1 MPMVDVMPA
10 LSSATLSALWARAAA
25 AEIGI
30 AIKTSDKP
38 LLKTLL
44 YEARKSL
51 GGFANIMV
59 CDVVGEELWLVKKET
74 QVEP

>member
-1 MPMVDVMPA
+1 MPA
-10 LSSATLSALWARAAA
+10 LTTPTCLALWARASA

-30 AIKTSDKP
+30 AIRSADKP

-44 YEARKSL
+44 YEARKTI
-51 GGFANIMV
+51 GGYDNIMI

-74 QVEP
+74 RLDDA